1 MIKSPISRYPGS
13 KRLHLKELL
22 ADAAPVDAV
31 IEPFA
36 GAAHYSISRLQN
48 GVTQAFLGEADPTV
62 RSLYEVWRQPR
73 LHDFFTLEIEAWS
86 EILGVQPDESMNPAQ
101 FDVEKILAGDIDS
114 SSDAE
119 VLSAAAAGAILR
131 QLTFGGV
138 IRCSDTG
145 KQNAPVVKGQLKK
158 LWRWEANL
166 EGSEVA
172 RRFNVQP
179 NYIEAI
185 AAFKNSDL
193 ASAEALIDPPYYA
206 PLAEC
211 PRRQTPAYWG
221 HKPHAKET
229 LELCLNAFEQCLSD
243 ERIRRVVVTNYVS
256 DELHDGLSAIA
267 SRHNQQLQFFSGN
280 TLKTMQR
287 STGKVGDGAKQGFW
301 QVIR

>member
-22 ADAAPVDAV
+22 ADAAPVEAV

-62 RSLYEVWRQPR
+62 RCLYEVWRQPR
-73 LHDFFTLEIEAWS
+73 LHDSFHNRVQAWS
-86 EILGVQPDESMNPAQ
+86 EFLRVEPAQSMNQ
-101 FDVEKILAGDIDS
+101 LNFDVEKMFRTGIDS
-114 SSDAE
+114 SRDAD
-119 VLSAAAAGAILR
+119 VLAAAVAGAILR

-166 EGSEVA
+166 EGADVA
-172 RRFNVQP
+172 RRFNVQS
-179 NYIEAI
+179 NYVEAI

-229 LELCLNAFEQCLSD
+229 LELCLNAFDQCLSD
-243 ERIRRVVVTNYVS
+243 ERIRQNRCY
-256 DELHDGLSAIA
+256 
-267 SRHNQQLQFFSGN
+267 QLREQ
-280 TLKTMQR
+280 
-287 STGKVGDGAKQGFW
+287 
-301 QVIR
+301 